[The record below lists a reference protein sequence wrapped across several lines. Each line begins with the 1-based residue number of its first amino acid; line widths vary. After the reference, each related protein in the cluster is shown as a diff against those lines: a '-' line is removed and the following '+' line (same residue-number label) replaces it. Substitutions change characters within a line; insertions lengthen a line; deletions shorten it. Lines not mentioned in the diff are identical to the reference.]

1 MSSSVHVHNKWEDI
15 VILGEVSTQG
25 LYDTTLTVEAK
36 YPISF
41 RQSGKT
47 FALSLHYNGS
57 NSFLFVNA
65 RKVYQFKAKNLEIK
79 YHALCLRNISE
90 DFTINNLKK
99 IGLKDVIIFLVVV
112 DFNPIDTYNVLD
124 VHKYL
129 MRGTWFKNKVWR
141 KYFLDY

>member
-47 FALSLHYNGS
+47 FVLSLHKMEATVSY
-57 NSFLFVNA
+57 L
-65 RKVYQFKAKNLEIK
+65 LM
-79 YHALCLRNISE
+79 LREYISS
-90 DFTINNLKK
+90 KQK
-99 IGLKDVIIFLVVV
+99 
-112 DFNPIDTYNVLD
+112 
-124 VHKYL
+124 
-129 MRGTWFKNKVWR
+129 TWK
-141 KYFLDY
+141 

>member
-1 MSSSVHVHNKWEDI
+1 M
-15 VILGEVSTQG
+15 
-25 LYDTTLTVEAK
+25 TLTVEAK

-57 NSFLFVNA
+57 NGFLFVNA

-79 YHALCLRNISE
+79 YHALCLRNISK
-90 DFTINNLKK
+90 DFTINDLKK
-99 IGLKDVIIFLVVV
+99 TGLKDVIIFLVVV
-112 DFNPIDTYNVLD
+112 DLNPIDTNNVLA

-129 MRGTWFKNKVWR
+129 MRGT
-141 KYFLDY
+141 